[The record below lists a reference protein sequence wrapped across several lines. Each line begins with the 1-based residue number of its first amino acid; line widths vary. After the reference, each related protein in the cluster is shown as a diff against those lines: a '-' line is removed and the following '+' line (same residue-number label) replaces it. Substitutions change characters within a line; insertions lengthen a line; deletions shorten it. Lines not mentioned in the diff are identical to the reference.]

1 VLRKSGVCAIDFP
14 IAVEPGAFFGGGGL
28 RIGVAF
34 ETEDNRGR
42 IFFISIGCNPLKSH
56 DSEK

>member
-1 VLRKSGVCAIDFP
+1 LRKSGVCAIDFP

-34 ETEDNRGR
+34 ETEGDSGKD
-42 IFFISIGCNPLKSH
+42 FFI
-56 DSEK
+56 